1 MSATRQLFRAVSAP
15 LARCH
20 ALHPNQ
26 PAKIQ
31 AQRTFFGGKNFD
43 PFSDLHKALKELERT
58 SKDIERQFQN
68 VGRNLGIPR
77 PIPIQGNL
85 LVPYSIRFV
94 DPLTSLQGIHIK

>member
-31 AQRTFFGGKNFD
+31 AQRTFFSGKNFD

-58 SKDIERQFQN
+58 SKDIQHKFTTWPTLTTQRGSSQ
-68 VGRNLGIPR
+68 PR
-77 PIPIQGNL
+77 SFGGQWI
-85 LVPYSIRFV
+85 S
-94 DPLTSLQGIHIK
+94 